1 MRIPGKWRL
10 QMAWRALRERRRHA
24 QAIAA
29 VERFPRETQKK
40 SHNLDRP
47 LVVTLTSYP
56 ARFGDLDKTL
66 KSLLD
71 QTISPDLVILWLAE
85 SDLDE
90 LPDSVKNLKKFDLEI
105 RPCADFRSYKKLV
118 PALECFPDSFLV
130 TADDDLYYP
139 KDWLKNLIAPYP
151 GGQIIPCHRMH
162 MAKRRSDGFLLP
174 YNEWELETS
183 RRDAADGGEILF
195 PTGGAGCLYPP
206 GSLDPV
212 VTNED
217 LFLKLAPNAD
227 DVWFFWCARMAMSKH
242 INTPQTFHMTEWP
255 SSQDVALK
263 HDNFFS
269 NGNDTQIRALE
280 EYFGQVP

>member
-1 MRIPGKWRL
+1 MRIPGKWRM
-10 QMAWRALRERRRHA
+10 QMAWRTLRERRRHA

-29 VERFPRETQKK
+29 VERFPRETHKK

-105 RPCADFRSYKKLV
+105 RPCADLRSYKKLV

-139 KDWLKNLIAPYP
+139 NDWLKNLIDCYP
-151 GGQIIPCHRMH
+151 GGQIIPCHRIH

-174 YNEWELETS
+174 YQDWELETS
-183 RRDAADGGEILF
+183 RQAAADENEILF

-206 GSLDPV
+206 GALDPV
-212 VTNED
+212 VTKDD
-217 LFLKLAPNAD
+217 LFLNLAPNAD
-227 DVWFFWCARMAMSKH
+227 DVWFFWCARMAGSKH
-242 INTPQTFHMTEWP
+242 INTPQAFEMIEWP
-255 SSQDVALK
+255 TSQDVALK

-269 NGNDTQIRALE
+269 DGNDRQIRALE
-280 EYFGQVP
+280 NHFGPVP